1 MNILLATIAV
11 SLGLAALLGFLLG
24 FFKKIFHVEVDPCEA
39 LVREALPGTNCG
51 ACGYAGCDA
60 LASAIIR
67 SEAGPDGCTSGGASV
82 AQAIAKIMDV
92 EVDATTRVV
101 VLRCQGT
108 LEHCTPKAEYIG
120 VKTCKAAKIA
130 VNGTKLCDFG
140 CIGFGDCEVACPFDA
155 IHVGSDGIPHVS
167 YDKCTGCGLCVAA
180 CPNILLELVPVD
192 RKGAIALC
200 SNRDTKK
207 AQVIKDCKVGCI
219 KCGKCERVC
228 PKDCI
233 KVTNGIPVVQYDIC
247 DSCGECILACPTGV
261 LKLVEDV
268 IRIPE

>member
-24 FFKKIFHVEVDPCEA
+24 FFKKIFHVDVDPCEA

-67 SEAGPDGCTSGGASV
+67 GEAGPDGCTSGGASV

-108 LEHCTPKAEYIG
+108 LEHCKPKAEYIG

-155 IHVGSDGIPHVS
+155 IHVGPDGIPHVS

-247 DSCGECILACPTGV
+247 DSCGECIRACPTGV

>member
-24 FFKKIFHVEVDPCEA
+24 FFKKIFHVDVDPCEA
-39 LVREALPGTNCG
+39 LVRDALPGTNCG

-67 SEAGPDGCTSGGASV
+67 GEAGPDGCTSGGASV

-108 LEHCTPKAEYIG
+108 LEHCKPKAEYIG

-155 IHVGSDGIPHVS
+155 IHVGPDGIPHVS

-247 DSCGECILACPTGV
+247 DSCGECIRACPTGV

-268 IRIPE
+268 IRIS

>member
-1 MNILLATIAV
+1 MKILLATLAV

-24 FFKKIFHVEVDPCEA
+24 FFKKIFHVDVDPCEA
-39 LVREALPGTNCG
+39 LVRDALPGTNCG

-67 SEAGPDGCTSGGASV
+67 GEAGPDSCTSGGASV
-82 AQAIAKIMDV
+82 AREIAKIMGVDV
-92 EVDATTRVV
+92 EATTRVV

-108 LEHCTPKAEYIG
+108 LEHCKPKADYIG

-140 CIGFGDCEVACPFDA
+140 CIGFGDCEVVCPFDA
-155 IHVGSDGIPHVS
+155 IHVGPDGIPHVA

-180 CPNILLELVPVD
+180 CPNLLLELVPSE

-233 KVTNGIPVVQYDIC
+233 KVTNGIPVVQYDVC
-247 DSCGECILACPTGV
+247 DSCGECIRACPTGV

-268 IRIPE
+268 IRIS

>member
-24 FFKKIFHVEVDPCEA
+24 FFKKIFHVDVDPCEA
-39 LVREALPGTNCG
+39 LVRDALPGTNCG

-60 LASAIIR
+60 LAFAIIR
-67 SEAGPDGCTSGGASV
+67 GEAGPDGCTSGGASV

-108 LEHCTPKAEYIG
+108 LEHCKPKAEYIG

-155 IHVGSDGIPHVS
+155 IHVGPDGIPHVS

-247 DSCGECILACPTGV
+247 DSCGECIRACPTGV

>member
-39 LVREALPGTNCG
+39 LVRDALPGTNCG

-67 SEAGPDGCTSGGASV
+67 GEAGPDGCTSGGASV

-108 LEHCTPKAEYIG
+108 LEHCKPKAEYIG

-155 IHVGSDGIPHVS
+155 IHVGPDGIPHVS

-247 DSCGECILACPTGV
+247 DSCGECIRACPTGV

>member
-24 FFKKIFHVEVDPCEA
+24 FFKKMFHVEVDPCEA
-39 LVREALPGTNCG
+39 LVRDALPGTNCG

-67 SEAGPDGCTSGGASV
+67 GEAGPDGCTSGGAEV
-82 AQAIAKIMDV
+82 AEAIAKIMGVD
-92 EVDATTRVV
+92 VDASTRVV

-108 LEHCTPKAEYIG
+108 LEHCKPKADYIG

-140 CIGFGDCEVACPFDA
+140 CIGFGGCEVACPFDA
-155 IHVGSDGIPHVS
+155 IHVGPDGIPHVD
-167 YDKCTGCGLCVAA
+167 YAKCTGCGLCVAA
-180 CPNILLELVPVD
+180 CPNILLELVPSD
-192 RKGAIALC
+192 RTGVIALC

-233 KVTNGIPVVQYDIC
+233 KVTNGIPVVDYDVC
-247 DSCGECILACPTGV
+247 DSCEECIRACPTGV

-268 IRIPE
+268 IRIS